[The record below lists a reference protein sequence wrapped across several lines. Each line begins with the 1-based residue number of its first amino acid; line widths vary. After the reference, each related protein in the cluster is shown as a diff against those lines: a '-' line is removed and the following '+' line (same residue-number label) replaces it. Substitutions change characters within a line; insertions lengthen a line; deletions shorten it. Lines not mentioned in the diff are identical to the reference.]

1 MAKEA
6 DSLPN
11 IDVSFLTNG
20 SNTKVKTK
28 PASEVQYSRKHSD
41 NLNINGPVVKKKAA
55 VYTSTKVAAPN
66 NFEEILMVLG
76 SKRTDQFFKL
86 KSLADEN
93 GMIPHSTKEI
103 GAFLG
108 LKKQATSNL
117 CDCLLEAGLITIYRE
132 YDSKKMI
139 PRLFRL
145 ASEDQKASKTAKI
158 ES

>member
-20 SNTKVKTK
+20 ANTKVKTK

-41 NLNINGPVVKKKAA
+41 NKNNTVVKKKTT
-55 VYTSTKVAAPN
+55 VFTSTKVAAPN
-66 NFEEILMVLG
+66 NFEEIITVLG

-86 KSLADEN
+86 KSLADEY
-93 GMIPHSTKEI
+93 GIIPHSTKEI
-103 GAFLG
+103 GTFLG
-108 LKKQATSNL
+108 LKKQATANL
-117 CDCLLEAGLITIYRE
+117 CDCLLEAGLITIHRE
-132 YDSKKMI
+132 YDSKNMI

-145 ASEDQKASKTAKI
+145 ASADEKASKTAKT